1 MRVLAEGED
10 VQMTT
15 SVHSSMAAIEVAQNS
30 FSKSFSFEIR
40 LLAPFHAQRLGLRLG
55 RAPQASV
62 SVSRAWMMGAL
73 SA

>member
-1 MRVLAEGED
+1 MMGLVQHVFWSRVPEKD
-10 VQMTT
+10 T
-15 SVHSSMAAIEVAQNS
+15 
-30 FSKSFSFEIR
+30 
-40 LLAPFHAQRLGLRLG
+40 PFHAQRLGLRLG